1 MDAEAALAA
10 ELLDSR
16 RRAEELQALLD
27 AERRR
32 AAEAESQLRERE
44 RLLQE
49 AQRKPID
56 KELAEK
62 QRAVLSQD
70 LLALKQHSQRFS
82 NASGA
87 VEVVIPG
94 LHANAATVQ
103 AGITAHFATLHELL
117 HRREDKMHALVEA
130 LTSEKLDALQA
141 QKQRMDAVTAGCEK
155 AIKQAEEVLGGDDW
169 TLMTKREHVAAEM
182 GHALSLTCQL
192 EADWSEKLQAHLPAT
207 LEEMIESHGVVS
219 YVPFDEPVN
228 QWHKDLA
235 VVSRVA
241 EPPRLLA
248 AARPSQGNSDYGFM
262 FDVKTKKHSICVR
275 ALHLSSG
282 TGGGPWQY
290 KVFTAPGCW
299 KPISGKRSKWTQ
311 VGKEVVALPPPGD
324 GQTGRVKLVEDGVHI
339 AAGSSQCFYIH
350 SAAHM
355 TAVTF
360 TAKPID
366 TSNGRTL
373 REAAVIDEDA
383 YLSIHTGAKSC
394 SEVPFSSVS
403 ADQIRAF
410 SGCVEYVLWCE
421 S

>member
-130 LTSEKLDALQA
+130 LLLFCI
-141 QKQRMDAVTAGCEK
+141 RRCCRH
-155 AIKQAEEVLGGDDW
+155 W
-169 TLMTKREHVAAEM
+169 
-182 GHALSLTCQL
+182 
-192 EADWSEKLQAHLPAT
+192 
-207 LEEMIESHGVVS
+207 GV
-219 YVPFDEPVN
+219 
-228 QWHKDLA
+228 
-235 VVSRVA
+235 
-241 EPPRLLA
+241 PPGTRLLHNLGL
-248 AARPSQGNSDYGFM
+248 RC
-262 FDVKTKKHSICVR
+262 T
-275 ALHLSSG
+275 SG
-282 TGGGPWQY
+282 HIT
-290 KVFTAPGCW
+290 CW
-299 KPISGKRSKWTQ
+299 RM
-311 VGKEVVALPPPGD
+311 LP
-324 GQTGRVKLVEDGVHI
+324 
-339 AAGSSQCFYIH
+339 F
-350 SAAHM
+350 
-355 TAVTF
+355 
-360 TAKPID
+360 
-366 TSNGRTL
+366 
-373 REAAVIDEDA
+373 
-383 YLSIHTGAKSC
+383 
-394 SEVPFSSVS
+394 
-403 ADQIRAF
+403 
-410 SGCVEYVLWCE
+410 
-421 S
+421 

>member
-248 AARPSQGNSDYGFM
+248 AARP
-262 FDVKTKKHSICVR
+262 
-275 ALHLSSG
+275 
-282 TGGGPWQY
+282 
-290 KVFTAPGCW
+290 
-299 KPISGKRSKWTQ
+299 
-311 VGKEVVALPPPGD
+311 
-324 GQTGRVKLVEDGVHI
+324 
-339 AAGSSQCFYIH
+339 
-350 SAAHM
+350 
-355 TAVTF
+355 
-360 TAKPID
+360 
-366 TSNGRTL
+366 
-373 REAAVIDEDA
+373 
-383 YLSIHTGAKSC
+383 
-394 SEVPFSSVS
+394 
-403 ADQIRAF
+403 
-410 SGCVEYVLWCE
+410 
-421 S
+421 